1 MTAVTLTNSG
11 STQDSEKRFEVYTY
25 NRSEVVM
32 IDEDSMPET
41 SIDTTY
47 NWDTREEEWLDGT
60 GGYENVEFSC
70 IAYGGR
76 PIPTIKWYIDN
87 NDNDDLS
94 DDDGDLGHFNVA
106 TSSIGSDY
114 DYIENSQSTI
124 DFQIDDKLL
133 EILGPDGYGI
143 DTIPETGSFSFDVT
157 CEITQDNQVTAQET
171 MRIDVAR
178 KHDNG
183 QLKGSLIG
191 VIVGVVLAGILLII
205 AVALLVFAKATS
217 RWCFADDEE
226 PNTKPSG
233 PVRGGRGGAGGGNPQ
248 AQRRRP

>member
-1 MTAVTLTNSG
+1 
-11 STQDSEKRFEVYTY
+11 
-25 NRSEVVM
+25 
-32 IDEDSMPET
+32 
-41 SIDTTY
+41 
-47 NWDTREEEWLDGT
+47 
-60 GGYENVEFSC
+60 
-70 IAYGGR
+70 
-76 PIPTIKWYIDN
+76 
-87 NDNDDLS
+87 
-94 DDDGDLGHFNVA
+94 
-106 TSSIGSDY
+106 
-114 DYIENSQSTI
+114 
-124 DFQIDDKLL
+124 
-133 EILGPDGYGI
+133 
-143 DTIPETGSFSFDVT
+143 
-157 CEITQDNQVTAQET
+157 

-248 AQRRRP
+248 AQVYRFILSFKLNLRYYYNLCIFCLPKMLVELFILQHVANKNTRRVLALTKLYIALFIVKSKQTEFLIHFSVTSKKTYMYSLFFNKHVLMLIILFLY

>member
-1 MTAVTLTNSG
+1 
-11 STQDSEKRFEVYTY
+11 
-25 NRSEVVM
+25 
-32 IDEDSMPET
+32 
-41 SIDTTY
+41 
-47 NWDTREEEWLDGT
+47 
-60 GGYENVEFSC
+60 
-70 IAYGGR
+70 
-76 PIPTIKWYIDN
+76 
-87 NDNDDLS
+87 
-94 DDDGDLGHFNVA
+94 
-106 TSSIGSDY
+106 
-114 DYIENSQSTI
+114 
-124 DFQIDDKLL
+124 
-133 EILGPDGYGI
+133 
-143 DTIPETGSFSFDVT
+143 
-157 CEITQDNQVTAQET
+157 

-248 AQRRRP
+248 AQVYRFILSFKLNLRYYYILCIFCLPIMFVELFILQHVADKNTQRVLALTISIIYHKVKTNRILDSFFKLQVKSICVFSLFFISNMS

>member
-1 MTAVTLTNSG
+1 
-11 STQDSEKRFEVYTY
+11 
-25 NRSEVVM
+25 
-32 IDEDSMPET
+32 
-41 SIDTTY
+41 
-47 NWDTREEEWLDGT
+47 
-60 GGYENVEFSC
+60 
-70 IAYGGR
+70 
-76 PIPTIKWYIDN
+76 
-87 NDNDDLS
+87 
-94 DDDGDLGHFNVA
+94 
-106 TSSIGSDY
+106 
-114 DYIENSQSTI
+114 
-124 DFQIDDKLL
+124 
-133 EILGPDGYGI
+133 
-143 DTIPETGSFSFDVT
+143 
-157 CEITQDNQVTAQET
+157 

-248 AQRRRP
+248 AQVYRFILYSFKLNLLYTIRLSDSLRFNTKELLIFSVS

>member
-1 MTAVTLTNSG
+1 
-11 STQDSEKRFEVYTY
+11 
-25 NRSEVVM
+25 
-32 IDEDSMPET
+32 
-41 SIDTTY
+41 
-47 NWDTREEEWLDGT
+47 
-60 GGYENVEFSC
+60 
-70 IAYGGR
+70 
-76 PIPTIKWYIDN
+76 
-87 NDNDDLS
+87 
-94 DDDGDLGHFNVA
+94 
-106 TSSIGSDY
+106 
-114 DYIENSQSTI
+114 
-124 DFQIDDKLL
+124 
-133 EILGPDGYGI
+133 
-143 DTIPETGSFSFDVT
+143 
-157 CEITQDNQVTAQET
+157 

-248 AQRRRP
+248 AQVYRFILSFKLNLRYYTLSVYFVFLLRCFLSCSFFSMSPIKTLNVFWL

>member
-1 MTAVTLTNSG
+1 
-11 STQDSEKRFEVYTY
+11 
-25 NRSEVVM
+25 
-32 IDEDSMPET
+32 
-41 SIDTTY
+41 
-47 NWDTREEEWLDGT
+47 
-60 GGYENVEFSC
+60 
-70 IAYGGR
+70 
-76 PIPTIKWYIDN
+76 
-87 NDNDDLS
+87 
-94 DDDGDLGHFNVA
+94 
-106 TSSIGSDY
+106 
-114 DYIENSQSTI
+114 
-124 DFQIDDKLL
+124 
-133 EILGPDGYGI
+133 
-143 DTIPETGSFSFDVT
+143 
-157 CEITQDNQVTAQET
+157 

-248 AQRRRP
+248 AQVYRFILSFKLNLRYYYNLCIFCLPKMLVELFILQHVTDNNTRRVLALTISYLYIALFIVKSKQTEFLIHFLVTSKKLTCILFFLTNMS